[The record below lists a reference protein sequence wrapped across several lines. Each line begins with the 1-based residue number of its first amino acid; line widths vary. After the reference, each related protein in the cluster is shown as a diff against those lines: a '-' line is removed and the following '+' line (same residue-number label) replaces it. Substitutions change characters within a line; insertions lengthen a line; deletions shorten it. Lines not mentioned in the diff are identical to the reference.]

1 MKYLNIKLRRDMRNN
16 WTQFFSV
23 FLMSFLSILVF
34 LGLQGAWGGLEKS
47 VNSFFEE
54 TNLADSWIYTTGIPD
69 ETFNELSERTGINE
83 ITNKTRIEV
92 ENNRRYLSIDTY
104 DENNITQPY
113 VVKGEKFSEEFANA
127 IWLNKE
133 YAEKNDLKIN
143 ESIEVVFAG
152 QPSELII
159 KGIIQS
165 AERIYYTGS
174 QEFIAPD
181 YQKYGYGIISE
192 LTLKETFN
200 YRGQPNIVEMKTSKK
215 DSRKEIEALLGN
227 RLIGYYNQKSL
238 SEVANASD
246 RVVQIRNLSYLFSFI
261 FILLAV
267 LAMYTTIRRLIEN
280 QTKEIAILKA
290 LGFSNQQLSFHFAS
304 FGFLIGGLGVLAGSI
319 CSPLLSNFVLD
330 TQKEMFSLPKWFI
343 SYNYMSVIVC
353 VLVLVICTFSAFFAS
368 SEARGGLPAQ
378 FLRGAGTKKVK
389 NLFIE
394 KNQWLWSKLSY
405 ENRWALRDSGINKV
419 RMLMGIIGVSGGM
432 MLLVAGFGMPESINH
447 LVDKTYNTDFTY
459 DKRLNSSNVSL
470 LSQEIQGQAV
480 QVLPSRFTPDD
491 GFNRVLVVM
500 NEGNFIHMQTEDGKG
515 IESDGLYVTSG
526 FAKRAGYKKN
536 DTITVSPG
544 MDEKDYQLKIKGIIL
559 SETNQGAYIT
569 HKKWEEVGGEFHPNT
584 MLVGK
589 EISLT
594 EANKNSHVDS
604 IVLMKDQKEN
614 AYEFV
619 NSLTSIFH
627 MIIGFAILLVVV
639 VLYNLGSLNFV
650 ERMRDYATLRVL
662 GFHNNELRRITMIE
676 TIITT
681 LIGWIMGIPLG
692 IWFLNQYVN
701 TFSTI
706 YLDYTSYVTPFNLII
721 SSIVVWGC
729 SLTTTLFIGR
739 RIKKINMVE
748 SLKSVD

>member
-34 LGLQGAWGGLEKS
+34 VGLQGAWGGLEKS

-227 RLIGYYNQKSL
+227 RLIGYYHQKSL